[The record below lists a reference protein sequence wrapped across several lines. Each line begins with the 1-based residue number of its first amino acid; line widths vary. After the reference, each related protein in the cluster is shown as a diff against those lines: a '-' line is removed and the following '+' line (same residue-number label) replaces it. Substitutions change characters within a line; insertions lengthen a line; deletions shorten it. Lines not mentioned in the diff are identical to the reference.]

1 MSKNRKIRDASV
13 GSRDGEPKGRRRE
26 VIGVV
31 GLGAAIFLLVALV
44 SLQAD
49 RLVMGP
55 FGRSTASL
63 FYGIAGV
70 CGYFLIALAIVA
82 AIRTL
87 IEREPVMP
95 PLVAAGAMLGVASLA
110 ILGQLVA
117 SGYRVAGYGPGG
129 ALGEHLGEILRA
141 VVGPAGTALLALV
154 GLVVAVVIATP
165 LRMRDVLR
173 AIGAAARTVA
183 GAVASAIGAVAR
195 FWSEVFGAMFP
206 ARDHDEDD
214 DALEVDDRDVLEVGD
229 DEAAGDPVIIGRT
242 AKKPRRSA

>member
-1 MSKNRKIRDASV
+1 MSKNRRIRDTSASPREG
-13 GSRDGEPKGRRRE
+13 GSTGRRRE
-26 VIGVV
+26 VLGVV
-31 GLGAAIFLLVALV
+31 GLGAAIFLLIALV
-44 SLQAD
+44 SLQAGQ
-49 RLVMGP
+49 LVMGP

-70 CGYFLIALAIVA
+70 CGYFLIAVAIVA

-87 IEREPVMP
+87 IERTPILP

-110 ILGQLVA
+110 ILAQLLA

-141 VVGPAGTALLALV
+141 VVGTAGTALLALV
-154 GLVVAVVIATP
+154 GLVVAVVVATP

-173 AIGAAARTVA
+173 AVGGAVRTVA
-183 GAVASAIGAVAR
+183 GVLFRAIAAVVR

-206 ARDHDEDD
+206 ARDHDEDEDD
-214 DALEVDDRDVLEVGD
+214 DA
-229 DEAAGDPVIIGRT
+229 
-242 AKKPRRSA
+242 